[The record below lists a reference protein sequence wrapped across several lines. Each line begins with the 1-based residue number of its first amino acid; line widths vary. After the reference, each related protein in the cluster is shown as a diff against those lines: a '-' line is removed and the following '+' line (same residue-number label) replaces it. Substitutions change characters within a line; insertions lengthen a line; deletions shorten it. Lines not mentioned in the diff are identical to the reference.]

1 MCYYTFPIEP
11 KIKWQ
16 LAKLANIYC
25 RITTVCQALCEKLYL
40 DGHTHNINHN
50 ELKQCGTFS

>member
-40 DGHTHNINHN
+40 DGHTRTSTIM
-50 ELKQCGTFS
+50 S